1 MSNLVLKEEDLFV
14 IDPKKPDRKQ
24 RLVYSEPVELSENEE
39 YQILYF
45 MQYAKSVGYEIS
57 PEFMGKDRLLLKF
70 LVGAKYD
77 YIKAM
82 KSMMEHSVWLRKTF
96 PVDFGSIGALL

>member
-1 MSNLVLKEEDLFV
+1 
-14 IDPKKPDRKQ
+14 
-24 RLVYSEPVELSENEE
+24 
-39 YQILYF
+39 

-77 YIKAM
+77 YVKAM
-82 KSMMEHSVWLRKTF
+82 RSMIRIPSATISA
-96 PVDFGSIGALL
+96 DFVADLALDANKRGLLTCVTLGSCNA